1 MTEKDVEK
9 QNIPPV
15 PANGFPLPALL
26 PSLNV
31 PQSSGDL
38 HRLAREFSAYVEG
51 AENSLSLSFPASS
64 DLRVS
69 PSSCV
74 AG

>member
-9 QNIPPV
+9 HKVPPV
-15 PANGFPLPALL
+15 PAKGFPLPALL
-26 PSLNV
+26 PSPV

-38 HRLAREFSAYVEG
+38 HRLAREFSAYVQG
-51 AENSLSLSFPASS
+51 AEHSLSLSFPSSS
-64 DLRVS
+64 DLGVS